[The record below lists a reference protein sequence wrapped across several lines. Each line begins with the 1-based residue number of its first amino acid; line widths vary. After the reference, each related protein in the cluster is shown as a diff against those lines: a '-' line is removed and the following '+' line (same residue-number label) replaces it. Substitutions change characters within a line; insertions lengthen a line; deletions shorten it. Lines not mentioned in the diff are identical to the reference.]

1 MLKFIDWILCW
12 HLKTEYHNNWEGK
25 MNKKN
30 KKYIILSILLIAGII
45 ISVSLFANAE
55 KPFEGQTSKVK
66 LGNIQNTI
74 EETGTVFS
82 KRVNTFYS
90 DMSQRV
96 ETLNVSVGDKVKTG
110 DIILTYENNYD
121 LEIERANKQIEAIT
135 ASYNETVKG
144 ADFQEI
150 SNMKLTI
157 NTIENN
163 LSFAKSNFEKIKVLY
178 ESSAVSRVEYE
189 EAENNVTTFE
199 NQLQEAKNNYNL
211 LIKGVSSNVK
221 RQYEAQVEEV
231 MIQIKILEKNIE
243 QSSIKAEFDGVITE
257 LNVHQGSMT
266 QPGVV
271 VVELQDEKNLGIYVE
286 VLAEDANDTVNG
298 MPFIIKNSDEDDED
312 KIELVISRIYPK
324 AEATVSDFG
333 VEQKR
338 VRIEADL
345 DNSDSYKIGSEMDVV
360 IVLEEKNDILL
371 VDRDA
376 VYEKSQKQYV
386 TVIEGDKELEKEITT
401 GLEDDENAEVISGLI
416 ENEVVLVEY

>member
-1 MLKFIDWILCW
+1 M
-12 HLKTEYHNNWEGK
+12 
-25 MNKKN
+25 KN
-30 KKYIILSILLIAGII
+30 KKKYILLAILITLGII
-45 ISVSLFANAE
+45 ISVSLLMNSQ
-55 KPFEGQTSKVK
+55 KPVEGLTSKVK
-66 LGNIQNTI
+66 LGTIQNTI

-96 ETLNVSVGDKVKTG
+96 KTLNASVGDKVKKG

-150 SNMKLTI
+150 SNMKLNI
-157 NTIENN
+157 STIENN
-163 LSFAKSNFEKIKVLY
+163 LSFAKSYFQKIKTLY
-178 ESSAVSRVEYE
+178 ENNALSQVEYE
-189 EAENNVTTFE
+189 ESENNVIVLE

-211 LIKGVSSNVK
+211 LIKGVSSNIK
-221 RQYEAQVEEV
+221 SQYEAQVEEV
-231 MIQIKILEKNIE
+231 MIQIKILEKTIE

-271 VVELQDEKNLGIYVE
+271 VVELQEESNLGVYIE
-286 VLAEDANDTVNG
+286 VLAEDINETAVG
-298 MPFIIKNSDEDDED
+298 MPFIIKNSDGQEE
-312 KIELVISRIYPK
+312 KLSISRIYPK
-324 AEATVSDFG
+324 AQSKISDLG

-345 DNSDSYKIGSEMDVV
+345 NKSGNYKIGSEMDVV
-360 IVLEEKNDILL
+360 IVLEEKNDVLL
-371 VDRDA
+371 VDKDA

-386 TVIEGDKELEKEITT
+386 TVIEGDKEIEKEVVT
-401 GLEDDENAEVISGLI
+401 GLEDDENIEVISGLN
-416 ENEVVLVEY
+416 ENEVVLIEY